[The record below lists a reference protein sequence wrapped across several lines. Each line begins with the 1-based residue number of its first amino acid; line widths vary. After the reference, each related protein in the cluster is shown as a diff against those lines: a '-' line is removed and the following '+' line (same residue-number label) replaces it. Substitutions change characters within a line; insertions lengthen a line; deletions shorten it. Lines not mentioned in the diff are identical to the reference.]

1 LQTASSRL
9 PDEIKRTG
17 LTAIGC
23 FNDPARRDEY
33 FETLYE
39 DNVVLHGYT
48 PEPLTPEAT
57 VKGFYKALFDAFP
70 NCHADTE
77 AM

>member
-1 LQTASSRL
+1 VT

-17 LTAIGC
+17 LAAIEC

-39 DNVVLHGYT
+39 DNIALHGYT
-48 PEPLTPEAT
+48 PEPLTHRAT
-57 VKGFYKALFDAFP
+57 VKGFYKAFLRRIP
-70 NCHADTE
+70 
-77 AM
+77 